1 MKRKNNIKFPKL
13 LNITKFVNRLVEKI
27 YKKLF
32 SLPQVTPIFSLIET
46 CMIKLMGLQWVCL
59 WYLFSPIFL
68 WDIVKK
74 SRLGITIMERCF
86 IIKGMPMIYLQFL
99 KLKIMLF
106 HFTIISIGNTGIKSS
121 PWKLKKMVNS
131 LF

>member
-106 HFTIISIGNTGIKSS
+106 HFTIISIGNTGI
-121 PWKLKKMVNS
+121 
-131 LF
+131 